1 MRRIIIFSFVL
12 LIALVWFSAP
22 AGAQTKS
29 LYWKRFDVDVTVQPN
44 GDLRVTETQEITFLG
59 GLFHYGYAIIPGDRL
74 DDITDIEVW
83 EGDRRYQ
90 TGRSGG
96 DYTFQSGWED
106 GDLSVRWYFPYT
118 SDSTHTFEFRYTVK
132 GAVRRYDT
140 GDEVWW
146 MAVPGDHD
154 YDIRSSRVT
163 VTLPPGVTVNPRDGG
178 DGFVAESDGVP
189 AEVTVSQ
196 DRRVVTAVAKEAL
209 APGDFLAVG
218 VKFTPGVVGGTKP
231 SWQEDYDRKAD
242 WNAGTKPVLNLILGV
257 LGLLALI
264 GGPLGVY
271 LLWYSRGRDPHVGL
285 VADYLPEPPE
295 DVPPG
300 VAGTLVD
307 EKADLQDV
315 IATLID
321 LARRGYLT
329 MTEDAKK
336 GFAGLIFRRDFV
348 FDRTD
353 KDWGG
358 LRAYE
363 VTLLREL
370 FGKYQ
375 SRHMSELKN
384 KFYTALPKIRS
395 DLYDAV
401 VEEGYF
407 RANPDTTRRLY
418 SILGVVLGVLV
429 LGGGIFA
436 SILAFEWVDL
446 IWCPAVG
453 LLVGAVGLAIVGQVM
468 PAKTQKGAEATARW
482 RAFKRYLQEIERY
495 TDLET
500 ATALFERYLPYA
512 IAFNLER
519 TWVQKFARIE
529 TTPIPGWYYP
539 YWMTGHT
546 GGASTGGSHI
556 GGEGGSGPSVQGMS
570 DGLAGG
576 LQSMSDGLV
585 GMFNSVGKTFTSAPS
600 SSGSGGFGGGGFS
613 GGGSSGGGSRG
624 FG

>member
-1 MRRIIIFSFVL
+1 MRRIIIFFVL
-12 LIALVWFSAP
+12 LLVALAWFTAP

-29 LYWKRFDVDVTVQPN
+29 LYWKRFDVDVTVGSN
-44 GDLRVTETQEITFLG
+44 GDLRVVETQEITFLG
-59 GLFHYGYAIIPGDRL
+59 GPFHYGYAIIPGDRL

-90 TGRSGG
+90 PSRSMG

-163 VTLPPGVTVNPRDGG
+163 VNLPPGVTVNSRDGG
-178 DGFVAESDGVP
+178 DGFMAESDGVS
-189 AEVTVSQ
+189 AAVTVSQ
-196 DRRVVTAVAKEAL
+196 DRRSVTAVAQEVL
-209 APGDFLAVG
+209 DPGDFLAAG

-231 SWQEDYDRKAD
+231 SWQAEYDRKAD
-242 WNAGTKPVLNLILGV
+242 WNASSKPVLNLILGA

-271 LLWYSRGRDPHVGL
+271 LLWYTRGRDPHVGL

-300 VAGTLVD
+300 IAGTLVD

-336 GFAGLIFRRDFV
+336 GFAGLVFRRDFV
-348 FDRTD
+348 FERTD
-353 KDWGG
+353 KDWGD

-363 VTLLREL
+363 VTLLRKL
-370 FGKYQ
+370 FGTYQ
-375 SRHMSELKN
+375 SRRMSELKN

-395 DLYDAV
+395 GLYDAV

-407 RANPDTTRRLY
+407 RANPETTRRLY
-418 SILGVVLGVLV
+418 TILAIVLGVLV
-429 LGGGIFA
+429 LGGGILA
-436 SILAFEWVDL
+436 SVLFFEWVDL
-446 IWCPAVG
+446 IWCPAAG
-453 LLVGAVGLAIVGQVM
+453 LLVGAVGLVIVGQVM
-468 PAKTQKGAEATARW
+468 PVKTQKGAEATARW

-519 TWVQKFARIE
+519 TWVQKFARVQS
-529 TTPIPGWYYP
+529 TPIPGWYYP
-539 YWMTGHT
+539 YWMTGHASHGGT
-546 GGASTGGSHI
+546 GSSHT